1 MSNLKLCGVKLC
13 FLRNVETL
21 YFFFL
26 KKEKENKGN
35 VWRVT
40 RILYRG
46 DTCQGLWGAIRLSI
60 CTSSSLTKNFKTYL
74 TYKYHE
80 TILLELPLVLTY
92 NRLIKTS
99 EEACINKKVAW
110 YSCDLMLQRQ
120 LLFVSYL
127 TLSMDIQRQ
136 ICSGPLVQSNGYF
149 VNSLSYGRHS
159 CLMPDFEAFYGL
171 AEPSKLCKSH
181 RSFNV

>member
-1 MSNLKLCGVKLC
+1 MASSTHPLQRWYVSRS
-13 FLRNVETL
+13 LR
-21 YFFFL
+21 
-26 KKEKENKGN
+26 
-35 VWRVT
+35 
-40 RILYRG
+40 
-46 DTCQGLWGAIRLSI
+46 AIRLSI

-99 EEACINKKVAW
+99 EEARINKKIAW

-120 LLFVSYL
+120 LLFVIYL

-136 ICSGPLVQSNGYF
+136 ICSGPLVQPNGYF
-149 VNSLSYGRHS
+149 VNSLSYDLSSNSTCRNQPQDW
-159 CLMPDFEAFYGL
+159 PDFEAFYGL